1 MPRVF
6 YGWWIVAVSALG
18 LFLGAASIVVY
29 SFSVFLAPL
38 AHEFHSSRGAI
49 SFAFTLFGL
58 AGALGA
64 LIMGRLIDRFGARKV
79 VIVSTALFALALL
92 SNELFSE
99 KLWELY
105 ALFVLLGILGPGTG
119 ACHTAT
125 WFPTGLIATEAW
137 LWD

>member
-1 MPRVF
+1 MSRVF

-18 LFLGAASIVVY
+18 LFLGAASIIVY

-38 AHEFHSSRGAI
+38 AREFHSSRAAI
-49 SFAFTLFGL
+49 SFAFTLFAL
-58 AGALGA
+58 AGAPGA

-99 KLWELY
+99 KMWSFT
-105 ALFVLLGILGPGTG
+105 LFLVLLAFLGR
-119 ACHTAT
+119 
-125 WFPTGLIATEAW
+125 GLGGLSTSNSVSSCLI
-137 LWD
+137 